1 MGEAMHVCGFPG
13 CFVVKSSPAD
23 AGDPRDAGLIP
34 ASGRSPGG
42 GYGNALQ
49 YFCQKNPIDRGDL
62 WATVHEV
69 AKNQT

>member
-13 CFVVKSSPAD
+13 CFVVKSSPAN
-23 AGDPRDAGLIP
+23 AGNPRDVGSIP
-34 ASGRSPGG
+34 GSGRSPGG
-42 GYGNALQ
+42 GNGNALQ

-62 WATVHEV
+62 WATVHGG